1 MVPRALA
8 LYACLRP
15 APNDLPRLP
24 PPSPCRMARRLLP
37 VLLLVVML
45 LANAMACNAPL
56 PQSGVARQ
64 ATAVSVMQTID
75 AMAGVAA
82 ATPAPNATDAPSPA
96 PTRTPDW
103 SSPGATFEYE
113 TVAGDTLSALAERF
127 GVEPSQILAD
137 QGLPADSYLPIG
149 IDLRIPNVL
158 GPVSPGVPVL
168 PDSEVVYSP
177 AALFDLDAFVRSAG
191 GLLAGYDEEIAL
203 GRHLSGAAI
212 VQTVAQEL
220 SVNPRLLLGLI
231 EYRSGWVYGFPADGQ
246 ADAYPLGFRIAGRR
260 GLYQEL
266 RIAATQLNRGYYGW
280 REGTLVETRFDDET
294 TLRFHPGLN
303 PGSVAIMHLMAVLRP
318 RDRWMTSAYGDDS
331 FPALYAALFGDP
343 WARAQTADPS
353 LPPGLAQ
360 PTLELPF
367 AAGERWSLT
376 GGPHPAWNAGTP
388 RGALDFSP
396 ITGGQ
401 PCAVPDRWA
410 TAAGPGVIARAESNA
425 VALDLDGDGLEQ
437 TGWVI
442 VYLHLA
448 QAGLIAA
455 GTEVEA
461 GTPLGHPSCEGG
473 VATGK
478 HVHVARKFN
487 GEWLA
492 ADGPVPF
499 VLSGWRAVAEERNYF
514 GALVRGAERVTSNSS
529 GQQGSTIMR

>member
-1 MVPRALA
+1 
-8 LYACLRP
+8 
-15 APNDLPRLP
+15 
-24 PPSPCRMARRLLP
+24 MARRLLP
-37 VLLLVVML
+37 VLLVLVMAL
-45 LANAMACNAPL
+45 MSAIACNAPL
-56 PQSGVARQ
+56 PQSGAARQ
-64 ATAVSVMQTID
+64 ATAIAVMETID
-75 AMAGVAA
+75 AMAGETA
-82 ATPAPNATDAPSPA
+82 ATPAPNATPPPPPV

-103 SSPGATFEYE
+103 SPPGVTFEYL
-113 TVAGDTLSALAERF
+113 TAAGDTLPALSKRF
-127 GVEPSQILAD
+127 GVHPEQILAG
-137 QGLPADSYLPIG
+137 QSIPADGYLPLG
-149 IDLRIPNVL
+149 VFLQVPNAL
-158 GPVSPGVPVL
+158 GSVSPGVLVL

-177 AALFDLDAFVRSAG
+177 ATVFDVETFVRSAG
-191 GLLAGYDEEIAL
+191 GLLASYDEEIAPGKRL
-203 GRHLSGAAI
+203 GGAAI
-212 VQTVAQEL
+212 VQTVAQNL

-231 EYRSGWVYGFPADGQ
+231 EYRSGWVYGFPADGV

-266 RIAATQLNRGYYGW
+266 MIAATQLNRGYYGW
-280 REGTLVETRFDDET
+280 REGTLVEARFEDET
-294 TLRFHPGLN
+294 KLRFHPSLN
-303 PGSVAIMHLMAVLRP
+303 PGSVALMHLLSILRP
-318 RDRWMTSAYGDDS
+318 RDKWMTSVYGDDS
-331 FPALYAALFGDP
+331 FPALYSSLFGDP
-343 WARAQTADPS
+343 WPRATDP
-353 LPPGLAQ
+353 LFPTDLTQ

-396 ITGGQ
+396 ISGGE
-401 PCAVPDRWA
+401 PCAISSWWA
-410 TAAGPGVIARAESNA
+410 TAAAAGVVARAEANA
-425 VALDLDGDGLEQ
+425 VALDLDGDGREQ

-448 QAGLIAA
+448 RNGLIAA

-461 GTPLGHPSCEGG
+461 GTRLGHPSCEGG

-499 VLSGWRAVAEERNYF
+499 VLSGWRAVADERNYY
-514 GALVRGAERVTSNSS
+514 GALVQGVERVTSDSS

>member
-8 LYACLRP
+8 QYACPEP
-15 APNDLPRLP
+15 APNDLPLTIAAQ
-24 PPSPCRMARRLLP
+24 PCRMARRLLP
-37 VLLLVVML
+37 FLLLVVML

-56 PQSGVARQ
+56 PQSGTARQ
-64 ATAVSVMQTID
+64 ATAVSVKQTID
-75 AMAGVAA
+75 AMAGQAA
-82 ATPAPNATDAPSPA
+82 ATPAPDATDAPSPN

-103 SSPGATFEYE
+103 STPGATFEIE
-113 TVAGDTLSALAERF
+113 TAAGDTLPAIAGRF
-127 GVEPSQILAD
+127 GVDAEQIVASEA
-137 QGLPADSYLPIG
+137 LPADGYLPVG
-149 IDLRIPNVL
+149 VLLRIPNTL
-158 GPVSPGVPVL
+158 GPVSPGVYVL

-177 AALFDLDAFVRSAG
+177 AAVFDVDAFVRTAG
-191 GLLAGYDEEIAL
+191 GLLASYDEEAAS
-203 GRHLSGAAI
+203 GKRLSGTAI

-246 ADAYPLGFRIAGRR
+246 ADAYPLGFRIAGRS

-266 RIAATQLNRGYYGW
+266 MIAATQLNRGYYGW
-280 REGTLVETRFDDET
+280 REGALVETRFDDDT

-318 RDRWMTSAYGDDS
+318 RDRWMTSIYGDDS

-343 WARAQTADPS
+343 WARATDP
-353 LPPGLAQ
+353 LPPSGLIQ
-360 PTLELPF
+360 PTFDLPF

-396 ITGGQ
+396 IIGGE
-401 PCAVPDRWA
+401 PCAVPDRWV
-410 TAAGPGVIARAESNA
+410 TASAPGVIARAESNA

-448 QAGLIAA
+448 QDGLIAA
-455 GTEVEA
+455 GTHVQA
-461 GTPLGHPSCEGG
+461 GTPLGRPSCEGG

-478 HVHVARKFN
+478 HVHVARRFN

-499 VLSGWRAVAEERNYF
+499 VLSGWRAVADERNYY
-514 GALVRGAERVTSNSS
+514 GALVRGAERVTSDSS

>member
-1 MVPRALA
+1 
-8 LYACLRP
+8 
-15 APNDLPRLP
+15 
-24 PPSPCRMARRLLP
+24 
-37 VLLLVVML
+37 ML
-45 LANAMACNAPL
+45 LANALACNAPL
-56 PQSGVARQ
+56 PQSGAARQ
-64 ATAVSVMQTID
+64 ATAIAVMQTID
-75 AMAGVAA
+75 AMAGDPA
-82 ATPAPNATDAPSPA
+82 ATLAPNTTAAPSPA
-96 PTRTPDW
+96 ATRTPDW
-103 SSPGATFEYE
+103 STPGPIIEYQ
-113 TVAGDTLSALAERF
+113 TAAGDTLPALGGRF
-127 GVEPSQILAD
+127 GVEPSQILGGESLQAEGHLPV
-137 QGLPADSYLPIG
+137 GLL
-149 IDLRIPNVL
+149 LRVPNSL
-158 GPVSPGVPVL
+158 GTVSPGVQVL

-177 AALFDLDAFVRSAG
+177 AAVFDVETFVRSAG
-191 GLLAGYDEEIAL
+191 GFLASYDEEIAP
-203 GRHLSGAAI
+203 GRRLSGTAI
-212 VQTVAQEL
+212 VQKVAQEL

-231 EYRSGWVYGFPADGQ
+231 EYRSGWVYGFPADGL
-246 ADAYPLGFRIAGRR
+246 ANPYPLGFRIAGRS

-266 RIAATQLNRGYYGW
+266 MITATQLNRGYYGW

-303 PGSVAIMHLMAVLRP
+303 PGSVAVMHLIAILRP
-318 RDRWMTSAYGDDS
+318 RDRWMSSVYGEDS
-331 FPALYAALFGDP
+331 LPTLYTALFGDP
-343 WARAQTADPS
+343 WARAQAAGPL
-353 LPPGLAQ
+353 LPPGLSQ

-448 QAGLIAA
+448 HAGLIAA

>member
-1 MVPRALA
+1 
-8 LYACLRP
+8 
-15 APNDLPRLP
+15 
-24 PPSPCRMARRLLP
+24 MARRLLP
-37 VLLLVVML
+37 LLLLVVMVM
-45 LANAMACNAPL
+45 ANAMACNAPL
-56 PQSGVARQ
+56 PQSGAARQ

-75 AMAGVAA
+75 AMAGQAA
-82 ATPAPNATDAPSPA
+82 ATPAPNATDAPPPA
-96 PTRTPDW
+96 PTSTPDW
-103 SSPGATFEYE
+103 STPGATFEYE
-113 TVAGDTLSALAERF
+113 TIAGDTLSAIAGRF
-127 GVEPSQILAD
+127 GVAAQQVVAGES
-137 QGLPADSYLPIG
+137 LPADGYLHVG
-149 IDLRIPNVL
+149 ILLRIPNTL
-158 GPVSPGVPVL
+158 GAVSPGVPVL
-168 PDSEVVYSP
+168 PDGEVVYSP
-177 AALFDLDAFVRSAG
+177 AAIFDVETFVRSAG
-191 GLLAGYDEEIAL
+191 GLLASYDEEIAP
-203 GRHLSGAAI
+203 GKRLSGTAI

-246 ADAYPLGFRIAGRR
+246 VDAYPLGFRIAGRR

-266 RIAATQLNRGYYGW
+266 MIAATQLNRGYYGW

-294 TLRFHPGLN
+294 TLRFHPELN
-303 PGSVAIMHLMAVLRP
+303 PGTVALMHLIAILRP
-318 RDRWMTSAYGDDS
+318 RDRWMSSVYGEDS
-331 FPALYAALFGDP
+331 LPTLYAALFGDP
-343 WARAQTADPS
+343 WARAQAADPL
-353 LPPGLAQ
+353 LPAGLAQ

-396 ITGGQ
+396 IIGGE

-410 TAAGPGVIARAESNA
+410 TAAAPGVIARAESNA

-455 GTEVEA
+455 GTQVEA

-499 VLSGWRAVAEERNYF
+499 VLSGWRAVADERNYY
-514 GALVRGAERVTSNSS
+514 GALVRGAERVTSDSS
-529 GQQGSTIMR
+529 GRQGSTIMR